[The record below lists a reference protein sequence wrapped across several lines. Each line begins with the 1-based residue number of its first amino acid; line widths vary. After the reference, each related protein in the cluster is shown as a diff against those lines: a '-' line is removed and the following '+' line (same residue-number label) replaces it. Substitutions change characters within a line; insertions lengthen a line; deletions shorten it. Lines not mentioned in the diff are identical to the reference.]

1 MRIKSILAI
10 LCSWFLTC
18 YFVFSALNGQYG
30 LFNKY
35 KYQAQEIALRN
46 NLNEKKLQ
54 TSQLEKKVYRLSEK
68 FLDIDLLDEQSRKLL
83 GLAKPNEIIIQ
94 LN

>member
-1 MRIKSILAI
+1 MLQW
-10 LCSWFLTC
+10 CDF
-18 YFVFSALNGQYG
+18 Y
-30 LFNKY
+30 KY

-46 NLNEKKLQ
+46 NLSEKKIQ

-94 LN
+94 LNWESAFHKQIIRINYSSLMLN

>member
-1 MRIKSILAI
+1 M
-10 LCSWFLTC
+10 
-18 YFVFSALNGQYG
+18 FSALNGQYG

-54 TSQLEKKVYRLSEK
+54 TSQLEKKVHRLSEK

>member
-1 MRIKSILAI
+1 
-10 LCSWFLTC
+10 
-18 YFVFSALNGQYG
+18 VFSALNGQYG

-54 TSQLEKKVYRLSEK
+54 TSQLEKKVHRLSEK

>member
-1 MRIKSILAI
+1 M
-10 LCSWFLTC
+10 
-18 YFVFSALNGQYG
+18 FSALNGQYG